1 MNPVKFPINSREI
14 FFIAMIVSILAYCIG
29 SLITYRK
36 PYNLDKLLHR
46 GIYNTEGKIEK
57 RDPWT
62 WRTVIGKIIGITPE
76 YTKGDRIIAWSIFY
90 YSFVYGMGIYFFG
103 IIIWN
108 FFYPWPIQWW
118 AVMFFITL
126 VVMRFITGSV
136 TTVWFM
142 WGGIRDIRQLFRDL
156 AKRKADPTDNGMV
169 RREKE

>member
-14 FFIAMIVSILAYCIG
+14 FFIAMLVSIFAYCLG

-46 GIYNTEGKIEK
+46 GIYNTEGKNAK

-62 WRTVIGKIIGITPE
+62 WRTVISKIIGITPE

-103 IIIWN
+103 VITSRCKTNVVDNVVGLSN
-108 FFYPWPIQWW
+108 FHVDWKKLIYLIHILCGLNFHPEDTSYIYFG
-118 AVMFFITL
+118 VICIYKVF
-126 VVMRFITGSV
+126 SSS
-136 TTVWFM
+136 
-142 WGGIRDIRQLFRDL
+142 
-156 AKRKADPTDNGMV
+156 KC
-169 RREKE
+169 